1 MTIMRMVKV
10 SVHHVIHVIAMGN
23 RLVAALCTVPVFG
36 AVCTA
41 VMTVGAVGRIPG
53 ADIQFVLVH
62 MSLVK
67 RVQMAVVNVIGVPV
81 VQDRNMT
88 AVLAMLMRV
97 VLVSFVLI

>member
-10 SVHHVIHVIAMGN
+10 SVHHVIQVIAMGN

-41 VMTVGAVGRIPG
+41 VMTVGALGRIG
-53 ADIQFVLVH
+53 AADLEGMLVH
-62 MSLVK
+62 MALVK

-88 AVLAMLMRV
+88 AVLAMPMRV
-97 VLVSFVLI
+97 VLMSFVLI

>member
-1 MTIMRMVKV
+1 MAIMRMVKV

-41 VMTVGAVGRIPG
+41 VVAVGAVGRIPG

-67 RVQMAVVNVIGVPV
+67 GVQVAIVNVIGVSV
-81 VQDRNMT
+81 VQDRRMT
-88 AVLAMLMRV
+88 TVLAMLMRMAIM
-97 VLVSFVLI
+97 SFVLI

>member
-41 VMTVGAVGRIPG
+41 VMTVGAVGRIG
-53 ADIQFVLVH
+53 AADLEGMLVH
-62 MSLVK
+62 MALVK
-67 RVQMAVVNVIGVPV
+67 GVQVAIVNVIGVSV
-81 VQDRNMT
+81 VQDRRMT
-88 AVLAMLMRV
+88 TVLAMLMPMV
-97 VLVSFVLI
+97 IMSFVLI

>member
-41 VMTVGAVGRIPG
+41 VVTVGAVGRIPG
-53 ADIQFVLVH
+53 ADIQLVLVH
-62 MSLVK
+62 MSFVK
-67 RVQMAVVNVIGVPV
+67 GVQVAIVNVIGVTV
-81 VQDRNMT
+81 VQDRRMT
-88 AVLAMLMRV
+88 TVLAMLMRMV
-97 VLVSFVLI
+97 IMSFVLI